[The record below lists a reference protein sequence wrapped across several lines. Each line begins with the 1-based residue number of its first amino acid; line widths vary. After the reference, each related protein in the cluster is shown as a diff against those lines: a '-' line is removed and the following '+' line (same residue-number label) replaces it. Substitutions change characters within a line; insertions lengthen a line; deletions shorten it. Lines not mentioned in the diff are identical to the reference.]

1 MRRIAGL
8 DLSLAGTAAVVFD
21 DDGRVSAALLFSPIV
36 RDRDVAPPWIELH
49 RSTSV
54 ASGDAAGDFARTAGV
69 AEAVR
74 VFLRRYLPTGSIV
87 AIEDHAF
94 GARGR
99 AIYQLGHLH
108 GMIRRDVVSSLS
120 CRFQLLGVGEIKLAA
135 TGRGNATKADVV
147 ASSIGELD
155 VAALSRPSREALAD
169 AHAVARLAF
178 HLERIRSGRASISSL
193 PGDVARLVTRGDLL
207 DRPLIG

>member
-1 MRRIAGL
+1 MRRVAGL
-8 DLSLAGTAAVVFD
+8 DLSLAGTAAVVLD
-21 DDGRVSAALLFSPIV
+21 DDGRVSAALAFSPIM
-36 RDRDVAPPWIELH
+36 RDRSAAPPWLELH

-74 VFLRRYLPTGSIV
+74 VFLRRHLPTGSIV
-87 AIEDHAF
+87 GIEDHAF

-108 GMIRRDVVSSLS
+108 GMVRRDVVSSLS

-135 TGRGNATKADVV
+135 TGRGNATKLDVV
-147 ASSIGELD
+147 NAVGHLALGS
-155 VAALSRPSREALAD
+155 LSRQCREAIAD
-169 AHAVARLAF
+169 AYSVARLAF
-178 HLERIRSGRASISSL
+178 HLERLRSGRATIAAL
-193 PGDVARLVTRGDLL
+193 PGDLARLVARGDLI